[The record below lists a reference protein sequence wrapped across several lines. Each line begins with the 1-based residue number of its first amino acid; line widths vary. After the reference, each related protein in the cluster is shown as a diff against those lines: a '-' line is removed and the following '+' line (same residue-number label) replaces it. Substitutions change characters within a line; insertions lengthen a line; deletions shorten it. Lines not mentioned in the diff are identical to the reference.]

1 MSSYNNII
9 KKMPNQI
16 KKLYYDL
23 VPFDKRYG
31 YEFTKA
37 YNFLMQS
44 KEWDTSKLLEYQNN
58 ELMKLLEHSYNNV
71 PYYKN
76 LFDSHDIKLKSI
88 QNTTDLKA
96 IPILTKDIIRN
107 NLKNLKAKN
116 LLNEKVY
123 EFKTSGS
130 TGNKLI
136 FYGMDDIYKKEAAF
150 ILRAYKMH
158 GATLYDK
165 PSVWLRRFVPKTE
178 KDQLWYYDYELK
190 RLYMSAYHMN
200 PDTIKNYIDEINSK
214 NYHTLVAYPSSA
226 YILACLCEE
235 QNLKL
240 TTIKKI
246 HVTSETMLDQWR
258 EKIKQVFNITPV
270 AHYGAIEKVSFMHQL
285 EDSTKYYN
293 NLEYGVTEFIENNN
307 EHEIVATGFLNYY
320 MPFIRYKT
328 EDTVQINKNLESC
341 TLPDSILNVYGRTSD
356 ILISKNNSR
365 LPGVNFYSWI
375 DKSVSGVKMFQI
387 IQKSRENI
395 VFNFVTSDKYTDN
408 TINDIKSGLTARLG
422 DLNFEI
428 NKVSEIKRND
438 NSGKIRC
445 IINLI
450 QD

>member
-16 KKLYYDL
+16 KKIYYDL
-23 VPFDKRYG
+23 VPFEKRYG
-31 YEFTKA
+31 HEFIKT
-37 YNFLMQS
+37 YDFLMQS
-44 KEWDTSKLLEYQNN
+44 KEWDTSKLLEYQNI

-71 PYYKN
+71 PYYKH
-76 LFDSHDIKLKSI
+76 LFDSHAITLKSI
-88 QNTTDLKA
+88 QNINDLKV
-96 IPILTKDIIRN
+96 IPLLTKELIRD
-107 NLKNLKAKN
+107 NLNDLKAKN
-116 LLNEKVY
+116 LLNKKVY

-130 TGNKLI
+130 TGNKLV
-136 FYGMDDIYKKEAAF
+136 FYGLDEVYKKEAAF
-150 ILRAYKMH
+150 ILRAYRMH

-178 KDQLWYYDYELK
+178 GDPLWYYDYELK

-200 PDTIKNYIDEINSK
+200 PQTIKNYIDEINLK

-240 TTIKKI
+240 KTIRKI

-258 EKIKQVFNITPV
+258 DKIEKVFGVVPV

-328 EDTVQINKNLESC
+328 EDTVQINDKITSNR
-341 TLPDSILNVYGRTSD
+341 LPDDVLNIYGRTSD

-387 IQKSRENI
+387 IQNSRENI
-395 VFNFVTSDKYTDN
+395 VFNFIASDKYTDN
-408 TINDIKSGLTARLG
+408 TINDIKSGLLARLG

-428 NKVSEIKRND
+428 NKVSEIKRNE
-438 NSGKIRC
+438 NSSKIRC
-445 IINLI
+445 IVNLI
-450 QD
+450 QN